1 MMSIPANEL
10 MRLRQ
15 SLEDVSRDL
24 QEKQNEH
31 HLTVL
36 KSGTLQDAI
45 ERENAGIPFSPPSKV
60 PSAGEQWPLTMS
72 LASSIQHP
80 AWIVSKT
87 RVAPHTNHTVAR
99 DRETRAKGEHGRRI
113 S

>member
-45 ERENAGIPFSPPSKV
+45 ERENAVLDANI
-60 PSAGEQWPLTMS
+60 Q
-72 LASSIQHP
+72 SIQDAEDLEIH
-80 AWIVSKT
+80 
-87 RVAPHTNHTVAR
+87 
-99 DRETRAKGEHGRRI
+99 
-113 S
+113 

>member
-45 ERENAGIPFSPPSKV
+45 EREKCRYTVFPP
-60 PSAGEQWPLTMS
+60 PRFPQ
-72 LASSIQHP
+72 LANNGLSQCL
-80 AWIVSKT
+80 
-87 RVAPHTNHTVAR
+87 
-99 DRETRAKGEHGRRI
+99 
-113 S
+113 

>member
-45 ERENAGIPFSPPSKV
+45 ERENAGIPFSPP
-60 PSAGEQWPLTMS
+60 PRFPQ
-72 LASSIQHP
+72 LANNGLSQCL
-80 AWIVSKT
+80 
-87 RVAPHTNHTVAR
+87 
-99 DRETRAKGEHGRRI
+99 
-113 S
+113 